1 MSIVTKDVIDPN
13 IQVEL
18 TDDTDFKGVNDFRDF
33 PIMLAVNPGTLVLY
47 MRKQEAD
54 NLAQQLNQR
63 LLELDRREL
72 RNL

>member
-33 PIMLAVNPGTLVLY
+33 PTMLAVNPGTLVLY